1 VIIIWAEIGKRIKN
15 LRNERKLTQAQ
26 FAKLIRKSAQYVG
39 RIERGQKISVDLIA
53 VICKEVDVTTDY
65 IILGISDKEENMDFL
80 NDFSREQIEICLEI
94 VKKVTDLIK
103 TSRGNALLLKELMR
117 RQYSPQAT

>member
-117 RQYSPQAT
+117 RQYTPQAT